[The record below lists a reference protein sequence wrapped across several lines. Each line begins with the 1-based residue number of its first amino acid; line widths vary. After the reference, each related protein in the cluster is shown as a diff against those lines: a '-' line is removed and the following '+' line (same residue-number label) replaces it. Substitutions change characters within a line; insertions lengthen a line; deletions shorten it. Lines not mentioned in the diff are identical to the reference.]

1 MFEKVSKYITVTAL
15 LVLLTAGFVAAL
27 RPGITIV
34 KDTGL
39 IDGQVPAEEA
49 ITGGVAIA
57 QVPQLIGG
65 QTDSHGCLGPA
76 GFSWNETRKQCV
88 REFSGEVQLASG
100 TMLVNTSDPNWR
112 EKLQASI
119 PISTDVKCISSNG
132 NDIFTKRTVME
143 YGKNPRKSSCIRHR
157 ILRTWACSGDVAVQK
172 LVICKKGCTNEACR
186 PEVTTT
192 TLPSTT
198 TTLPKVALLGPPIT
212 IPEVPENSTI

>member
-157 ILRTWACSGDVAVQK
+157 ILRLRVRQR
-172 LVICKKGCTNEACR
+172 LCR
-186 PEVTTT
+186 LRARLAQEPARP
-192 TLPSTT
+192 LP
-198 TTLPKVALLGPPIT
+198 PH
-212 IPEVPENSTI
+212 E